1 MGLGR
6 PEGSGAGAGV
16 GRDAAFNGW
25 GLVVGGWWLV
35 NIWELMLIFWGLVA
49 FLSGMPF

>member
-25 GLVVGGWWLV
+25 GLVVGEYLGV
-35 NIWELMLIFWGLVA
+35 DA
-49 FLSGMPF
+49 DFLGAPGFS